1 MSGYPFRVG
10 LVGLTS
16 TTNYFPG
23 SIDEVRYWTTARTE
37 AQIQTDMRTW
47 GPANA
52 TGLVGYWD
60 FNDGSGATAANRVTG
75 AAAGSALTITGSP
88 SWVDTKTSA
97 TSGGRTVVTF
107 PRSYLTADGGWTAP
121 TGVTSVDYLVV
132 AGGGGGGAWVGGG
145 GGGGGVLQGTK
156 TVTTAAN
163 TVTVGMGGLGTL
175 WGTASTTVAAR
186 SGTSGLSSIFSDQT
200 AVGGGLGGSYSG
212 TPAAATGGSGGG
224 AGFSSGNGS
233 GTGSGA
239 ARQGFAGGI
248 GTAAGVFPAGGGGGA
263 GAVGGNASGSTGGS
277 GGAGR
282 PSSIAGTSARYAGGG
297 GGGVHSAGTVG
308 TGTDGGGNGTT
319 NTTAKAGSGTIG
331 TGGGGGGGG
340 NPNNLVSEGG
350 NGGSGTVILSYADPA
365 GPVTIPTD
373 LSRSFGGTPDSVYV
387 GDQAG
392 VDLADTFTFEAWV
405 RPSNATGLQNLF
417 RKQDAYTIGID
428 SGVLKYALNGT
439 LTPSWSWQS
448 TGVSIPTGSWTH
460 IAFVKDGTTVSVY
473 LNGSATATWS
483 GSTGVPATLL
493 NTSYPLYVG
502 VNGATCTVPL
512 AVCDVAGAEFYNGLI
527 SEFRLWATARTGAQ
541 IAAAYDKRL
550 ASNLLTFPFDEP
562 SGTVAYNTA
571 LTGGSTLNGTY
582 SGTASS
588 ATIPTLSSPT
598 TIATSDVA
606 AFSGFLPAYDAT
618 GDVTFAVGSQGT
630 KGSVAITSATGA
642 FTYTPTTNSTGLDAF
657 TYTATRGSVT
667 SAAQS
672 IGASITDT
680 TAPTVSSFTS
690 AVSSPTNSS
699 SIAYTLTFS
708 ESVTGVAAGDF
719 SNAGTA
725 TGCVYAPGTDSG
737 ATRTVTITSCSE
749 GTIQPRFA
757 ANSATDTSSN
767 AGPAAAATASTTI
780 TRDAMGPTVT
790 ITPSP
795 STVTPSTSRTSTVT
809 FTLTEAATDFTAA
822 DVAVTN
828 GTLSGFSGSGTSYTA
843 TFTAT
848 GVGPTAVISVA
859 AGTLSDAF
867 GNANTSGSGTITIS
881 ATNGRTAFTGNG
893 TIGTNGVVYVVER
906 FTSGTTNWTVP
917 NGVTSIDH
925 LLVGGGGGGGGV
937 TGGGFSSGGG
947 GAGQVR
953 GGTTA
958 VTAGQTL
965 SAVVGASG
973 ASGGTTSIAASVG
986 GIGGVSSLTGTGV
999 SLTATGGGGGAGGQG
1014 NSGATNATNGASGG
1028 GGGAQAVVIAQ
1039 PATGTAGQGT
1049 AGGTARADSGSG
1061 NSQSGGGGGGAG
1073 VAGGNGTSTAGG
1085 AGGAGVSNSTSGAV
1099 VNYGG
1104 GGGGGKRVTGSA
1116 GAGGQGGGGTG
1127 GLAAAGSAATANTGG
1142 GGGGAGGD
1150 GLFAGGAGG
1159 SGIVVVRYALPA
1171 VSVPDLDAG
1180 SDTGASNS
1188 DDRTTSTVLTLTGSA
1203 PPGASVQLKDGG
1215 TDTGSTCLAND
1226 TTGAWSCTTGT
1237 LSAGAHSLT
1246 AVASTALD
1254 SVVTSTSSA
1263 LSVTVDST
1271 APTVSS
1277 FSSSTTDGSYK
1288 AGATINITA
1297 TTSEAVQSGNTLT
1310 ATLDTGATV
1319 LLTAASAGTT
1329 LTGTYTVAAT
1339 QNSADLTVS
1348 SFTIGTVADT
1358 AGNTMTSTTVPSGA
1372 SNIDGAKAIIIDT
1385 TAPTVSSFTSAASSP
1400 TNASSITYALTFS
1413 ENVTGVAIG
1422 DFSNSGTAT
1431 CTFAPDTDSGA
1442 SRTVTVTCTTGGTII
1457 PVFASA
1463 GASDAAGNTGP
1474 APAATAT
1481 TTITRDVTA
1490 PTVSSFSS
1498 STADG
1503 SYKAGASINITA
1515 TTSEAIQSGNTLTV
1529 TLDTGATVLLTA
1541 ASAGTTLTG
1550 TYTVTSAQNSADL
1563 TVSNFTIGTVA
1574 DAVGNAMT
1582 STTVPSGGNNIAG
1595 AKAIVI
1601 DTTAPTISSFSSSTA
1616 DGTYKQG
1623 ATITIA
1629 ATTNEAVQSG
1639 NTLTVTLDTG
1649 ATVLLT
1655 AASAG
1660 TTLTGTYTV
1669 GASETSSDLTVSS
1682 FTIGTV
1688 ADTAGNAMTSTTVPS
1703 GLNNIA
1709 GAKAI
1714 VIDTTAPTVSSF
1726 TSAQSTPTNA
1736 ASFTYTLTFSETVTG
1751 VVAGDFSN
1759 TGSATGCVYAPGADS
1774 GTTRTVTITSCS
1786 AGTVVPEFALGGASD
1801 AAGNAGPATAA
1812 TSSTTITIDTTA
1824 PSVSSFVSAAS
1835 TPTNASNVTYTLTFS
1850 EAVTGVAVSDFSNSG
1865 TASCTFA
1872 PGTDSDSS
1880 RTVTVTCTT
1889 GGTVTP
1895 VFALGGATDAAGNT
1909 GPASAATATTTIT
1922 RDVTAPTIASFSS
1935 STVDGSYKAGATIN
1949 VTATASEAIQSGN
1962 TITATLDTGEAVV
1975 LTAASAGT
1983 TLTGTY
1989 TVAAGQNSA
1998 DLTVSSFTIGTVADT
2013 AGNAMTSTTVPS
2025 GVNNIAGAQAIVVD
2039 TTAPTVSSF
2048 TTAQASPTNASS
2060 FSYTLTFSE
2069 SVTGVAAGDFSN
2081 TGSATGCVYAPGTDA
2096 GTTRSVTISSCSEG
2110 TVVPQF
2116 ASGGATDTAGNT
2128 GPASAAAGSSLLIDR
2143 TAPTATLT
2151 AVTSSPTNA
2160 SSIEY
2165 TLTFSESVTGVA
2177 AGDFTQTGTATGC
2190 VFAPGTDSGNT
2201 RTVTLTSCSGGTVIP
2216 HFAANG
2222 ATDAAGNTGPATIA
2236 DGPTIT
2242 RDVTAPTVSSFIAVT
2257 ASPTNAA
2264 SLSYTLTFSEVV
2276 TGVAAGDFSNT
2287 GTATSCAFGP
2297 DADSGSSRTVT
2308 VTGCSEGTVIPRLA
2322 VSAVTD
2328 AAGNTGP
2335 ASAAT
2340 GATITVDRTAP
2351 TVSSFT
2357 STQATP
2363 TNAAAVVY
2371 ALAFSESVTGV
2382 AAGDFSNTGTA
2393 TGCSFSAGTDTG
2405 ASRTVT
2411 ISSCSE
2417 GTVIPEFALGGAT
2430 DAAGN
2435 AGPAAAAT
2443 SGTTITIDRT
2453 APTAAITAV
2462 TATPTNATTVVYTL
2476 TFSESVTGVAAGDFT
2491 QTGTATGCV
2500 FAPGTD
2506 AGAIRTVTLTSC
2518 SAGTIIP
2525 HFAANGATD
2534 AAGNTGPATI
2544 ADGPT
2549 IARDA
2554 AAPTVSSF
2562 TAVTSSPTNAASIS
2576 YTLTFSRTVTGV
2588 AAGDFSNTGTAAS
2601 CVFDPSADS
2610 GTSRTVTITGC
2621 GEGTI
2626 IPRFAANGATDAVA
2640 NTGPATAAD
2649 GDTVTRDITAPTV
2662 SSFTAVTSS
2671 PTNASTLTYT
2681 LTFSESVTGVA
2692 AGDFSQTGTATGCSF
2707 SPGIDSDASRT
2718 VTITGCS
2725 EGTIIPRFAAGG
2737 ANDLASNGGPAVAA
2751 TGATITRDTT
2761 APTVTGFTSAQASP
2775 TNATSFTYTLTFSE
2789 SVTGVVAGDFSNTG
2803 TAASCTF
2810 APGTDAGASRTVT
2823 ITNCTAG
2830 TVIPEF
2836 AAGGA
2841 SDGAGNTGP
2850 ATAATSATTIT
2861 IDRTAPTASLTAVT
2875 ASPTNATALEYTLTF
2890 SESVTGVAAGD
2901 LSNTGTATG
2910 CAFDPGTDSGT
2921 SRTVTITSCSEGTLV
2936 PRFAADGAV
2945 DAAGNSGPAA
2955 AATGSSIT
2963 IDRTAPTVSGFSS
2976 AQASPTTAASL
2987 TYTLT
2992 FSEAVTDVAAGDFA
3006 NSGTATDCVFAPGN
3020 DTGASRTVTITG
3032 CSEGTVTPQFSAG
3045 GAADAAA
3052 NTGPAAV
3059 ANATTTITRD
3069 VTAPTVV
3076 SLVAVT
3082 ASPTN
3087 ATTLTYTL
3095 TFSESVTGVAAADF
3109 TNTGTA
3115 TGCVFAPGADS
3126 GATRTLTVTSCSDGT
3141 VIPRFAAGGAAD
3153 LAGTAGPAS
3162 AFTGDTIL
3170 RDAVAPTVSSFTATT
3185 ATLTNGANVVYTLT
3199 FSKNVTGVA
3208 AADFSN
3214 AGTAAGC
3221 VFNPGTDSGSTRTVT
3236 VTGCTDGTVIP
3247 RFAVN
3252 GATDGANTGP
3262 ATAADGTTVT
3272 RDTVAPTLAAIGV
3285 NGTEDTTLTFT
3296 QSAFAAAYAD
3306 ARTSTPTTITIAGLP
3321 YTGTLSLSGTPVTS
3335 GQVIP
3340 YASLGSLTYAPVAN
3354 ANGAIAFTVS
3364 ASDGLNSSSP
3374 ATTVTMTLAAVN
3386 DTPTLATPTTIAYT
3400 DTSANDTFTNGTG
3413 TLTGADVDTG
3423 DTLLY
3428 GIQGVTPAATVSST
3442 GTYGTLTVTR
3452 ATGAYVFT
3460 PNRAAI
3466 NARTTDTS
3474 ETFTVTVSD
3483 GTASTTAVLT
3493 VAITAANDAPTLATP
3508 TAATYTDTTAVD
3520 SFANATGTL
3529 VGADRDTGATLA
3541 YSIASD
3547 ASTSASIGGVTYD
3560 RARTGTYGTLR
3571 VASATGAY
3579 VFVPDAG
3586 AINGVATDTTE
3597 TFTVRVG
3604 DGTATTD
3611 ATFTVTITGA
3621 NDRPVAAAPTGGTVT
3636 DTAAVDAF
3644 ADVTGTL
3651 SATDAEGTTP
3661 AFGIQGV
3668 TPASGS
3674 SVLAGA
3680 YGTLTVVSGGGW
3692 TYVPD
3697 AAAINA
3703 LSTNASDAF
3712 TVTASDGSLVGT
3724 ATLTI
3729 SIVGVNDRPV
3739 MPVPT
3744 GATIVD
3750 TAGSD
3755 TFTTVTGAVTSTDA
3769 EGTARA
3775 YGIDNGSGTVT
3786 TLVGT
3791 YGTLV
3796 IDASAGTWTY
3806 TPNATAINARPSDA
3820 TDAFTVTAGD
3830 GALTAS
3836 RTLTILIT
3844 GVNDT
3849 PILAAPSGG
3858 VVRDDD
3864 ANGPL
3869 PGLSA
3874 SLSATDAEGSALS
3887 YGIVSGGSTVTSLAG
3902 AYGTLSI
3909 VAATGVWTYT
3919 PDDTLVR
3926 ALVGL
3931 ALEPFTI
3938 NVSDG
3943 AATASLP
3950 MTISLMGINNR
3961 PVLSAP
3967 SGGFLA
3973 DTSGADTYPTPL
3985 TGTLVS
3991 NDPDFTTVAYGID
4004 GVTPALGLSTSVGSY
4019 GTLVVNGTT
4028 GAWEYTPNATAV
4040 NALAS
4045 SATDTFTVTAGDGA
4059 LTAQRALVISIAAT
4073 NDRPLFSAITGPAYT
4088 DTAAADTF
4096 SNATGTFASSDAEG
4110 TARSYDA
4117 TGASA
4122 SAQTIGAISY
4132 TRAIVGTYGTL
4143 RLATTTG
4150 QYVYV
4155 PNDAAINALAADAT
4169 DVFTVSASD
4178 GSLSASRTLVV
4189 SITAA
4194 DDTPTLVA
4202 PSSMTV
4208 TDTAAADTFA
4218 VESGVLSGADAESAA
4233 LTYDIASGTDNGAT
4247 VSMIGTYGTLAL
4259 RKSNGAYTYTPNDA
4273 AVNALAANATDTFTV
4288 RVSDGTLVANRTLT
4302 VAISATRETPVVT
4315 WADPATIAYGTA
4327 LSGTQLNATAAGF
4340 AGSVAGTVTYAE
4352 GATPRAAGD
4361 VLAVGTHTLVATFTP
4376 TDTATYTTGTDTAN
4390 VVVVRAD
4397 QTIIAQAASASL
4409 TYGGTG
4415 TTLSATYT
4423 GPHGAGLVTYAVVSG
4438 PCSIAGAN
4446 LTVTGAGTCQ
4456 VTASIAQD
4464 GSYNAATSAPIAITV
4479 AKATLTVTAQN
4490 AQKRVTTPDPSL
4502 SYLVTGYVGSD
4513 GLSSIDVSGL
4523 SALRAVGETVGTFA
4537 IGFSGTATAANYDFA
4552 YVGGIFT
4559 IIDKDVPAITWST
4572 PATITYGTALSATQ
4586 LNAVASFGGNPVPG
4600 TFAYAIGNTPIANGT
4615 VLTAGSR
4622 VVTATFTPTDTATY
4636 ASGITAQVPLTVDRK
4651 PLTVTGVTAVNK
4663 AFDGTAVAT
4672 LDVAAATL
4680 VGIVGSDAVTLDTS
4694 AAVGAFASPDVG
4706 ANRAVVISGLAL
4718 AGVDRGQY
4726 TVVQPAA
4733 SATVTATVPGLP
4745 SSVSATA
4752 GDARATVEWSAPVFT
4767 GGTPITG
4774 YTVTASPGGRT
4785 CTWTSG
4791 PLVCAIADLTNGTAY
4806 TFTVR
4811 AVNAV
4816 GTGGASSASPAVTP
4830 AAPPVPVAPA
4840 PPAALDDTATVSPD
4854 GSAVVQVGCAATAR
4868 ACSATVTMYIGSAQ
4882 IATRQEQIAAGQT
4895 QNVALALPLKLQ
4907 RKLAADGVL
4916 SVMVVTTIDIDGSQ
4930 VRVQSTIQ
4938 LTAPPAQ
4945 AVRSASL
4952 KANADGSAVVTGQC
4966 TGSAVTRC
4974 DGTITLYGDPSVL
4987 DARAARISR
4996 ANERVVI
5003 GTAKF
5008 AGAAGTAVTAK
5019 TALSAAGRKL
5029 LQRRG
5034 AVRVTP
5040 VMTFSGGTRLDNE
5053 LAGFTLSMMNTEQ
5066 WLRRA
5071 MATLYVGG
5079 QPRMDLNILLDQAKR
5094 RVVPWNVAAN
5104 RIENTIIPQRER
5116 ARQRVAALP
5125 TPPPALRPITT
5136 LLLRAF
5142 NQSLQANHAYVKWLR
5157 SGRAEDTK
5165 GWRMSLRASAT
5176 KAKLL
5181 RQLTAAGGPYGI
5193 RVPSATNFWP

>member
-1 MSGYPFRVG
+1 MPFSAQDRPEGTPPFRVG
-10 LVGLTS
+10 APRCSRFALAFIATLVAACALAVGAPRAAAGVDYALTVNGTSQHGSSTAATFASRTTFTIEAWANPSSATCASWCTIAGRDGDAQVSILSGTYRYIVYWGDGSNYVNVDTGVSARANAWTHVALTRSGTAITLYVNGVSVSTS
-16 TTNYFPG
+16 TLGANTTSSYSANMTSFPFRVGYLGYGTNFFAG
-23 SIDEVRYWTTARTE
+23 QLDEVRYWSTARSQ
-37 AQIQTDMRTW
+37 AQILTDMSTW

-52 TGLVGYWD
+52 TGLVSYWD
-60 FNDGSGATAANRVTG
+60 FNDGSGATAVNRVSG
-75 AAAGSALTITGSP
+75 AATGTDLTLTGSP
-88 SWVDTKTSA
+88 SWVDTKTST

-107 PRSYLTADGGWTAP
+107 SRSYLASDGGWVAP

-163 TVTVGMGGLGTL
+163 TVTVGMGGLGALWATGASSTL
-175 WGTASTTVAAR
+175 PAR
-186 SGTSGLSSIFSDQT
+186 AGTSGGSSWFADVTTS
-200 AVGGGLGGSYSG
+200 GGGRGGSYSSSSS
-212 TPAAATGGSGGG
+212 AESGGSGGG
-224 AGFSSGNGS
+224 AGASAIGS
-233 GTGSGA
+233 GTGTGIT
-239 ARQGFAGGI
+239 RQGYDGNVGYTTPPYT
-248 GTAAGVFPAGGGGGA
+248 GGGGGGA
-263 GAVGGNASGSTGGS
+263 GGTGSAGSVTAGGT

-282 PSSIAGTSARYAGGG
+282 PSSITGALLRYGGGG
-297 GGGVHSAGTVG
+297 GGGVHSSGSGITAGS
-308 TGTDGGGNGTT
+308 GTDGGGAGNVETIT
-319 NTTAKAGSGTIG
+319 KATSGTAG
-331 TGGGGGGGG
+331 RGGGGGGAGR
-340 NPNNLVSEGG
+340 PNNSESQGG
-350 NGGSGTVILSYADPA
+350 DGGSGLVVLSYADPA

-373 LSRSFGGTPDSVYV
+373 FSRSFGGTPDTVYV
-387 GDQAG
+387 ADQAG
-392 VDLADTFTFEAWV
+392 VDLAGTFTFEAWV
-405 RPSNATGLQNLF
+405 RPSNATGLQDLF

-428 SGVLKYALNGT
+428 AGVLKYALNGT
-439 LTPSWSWQS
+439 LSPSWSWQS
-448 TGVSIPTGSWTH
+448 TGLSIPTGSWTH

-493 NTSYPLYVG
+493 NTASPLYIG
-502 VNGATCTVPL
+502 ANGATCTVPMEL
-512 AVCDVAGAEFYNGLI
+512 CDTAGAEFYNGLL
-527 SEFRLWATARTGAQ
+527 SEFRFWSTARTGAQ
-541 IAAAYDKRL
+541 VAGAYDKRL

-562 SGTVAYNTA
+562 SGAVAYNTA
-571 LTGGSTLNGTY
+571 RTGGSTLNGTY
-582 SGTASS
+582 TGTASS

-598 TIATSDVA
+598 T
-606 AFSGFLPAYDAT
+606 FSVNDTGTYSGLLPGYDAS
-618 GDVTFAVGSQGT
+618 GDVTFAVGSQGV
-630 KGSVAITSATGA
+630 KGTVAITSATGA
-642 FTYTPTTNSTGLDAF
+642 FTYTPTTTNTSGLDAF
-657 TYTATRGSVT
+657 TYTVTRGSNT

-690 AVSSPTNSS
+690 AATSPTNSS
-699 SIAYTLTFS
+699 SVTYTLTFS
-708 ESVTGVAAGDF
+708 ESVTGVTAGDF

-737 ATRTVTITSCSE
+737 TSRTVTITSCSD

-757 ANSATDTSSN
+757 INGASDASSN

-780 TRDAMGPTVT
+780 TRDA
-790 ITPSP
+790 
-795 STVTPSTSRTSTVT
+795 
-809 FTLTEAATDFTAA
+809 
-822 DVAVTN
+822 
-828 GTLSGFSGSGTSYTA
+828 
-843 TFTAT
+843 T
-848 GVGPTAVISVA
+848 G
-859 AGTLSDAF
+859 
-867 GNANTSGSGTITIS
+867 
-881 ATNGRTAFTGNG
+881 
-893 TIGTNGVVYVVER
+893 
-906 FTSGTTNWTVP
+906 
-917 NGVTSIDH
+917 
-925 LLVGGGGGGGGV
+925 
-937 TGGGFSSGGG
+937 
-947 GAGQVR
+947 
-953 GGTTA
+953 
-958 VTAGQTL
+958 
-965 SAVVGASG
+965 
-973 ASGGTTSIAASVG
+973 
-986 GIGGVSSLTGTGV
+986 
-999 SLTATGGGGGAGGQG
+999 
-1014 NSGATNATNGASGG
+1014 
-1028 GGGAQAVVIAQ
+1028 
-1039 PATGTAGQGT
+1039 
-1049 AGGTARADSGSG
+1049 
-1061 NSQSGGGGGGAG
+1061 
-1073 VAGGNGTSTAGG
+1073 
-1085 AGGAGVSNSTSGAV
+1085 
-1099 VNYGG
+1099 
-1104 GGGGGKRVTGSA
+1104 
-1116 GAGGQGGGGTG
+1116 
-1127 GLAAAGSAATANTGG
+1127 
-1142 GGGGAGGD
+1142 
-1150 GLFAGGAGG
+1150 
-1159 SGIVVVRYALPA
+1159 
-1171 VSVPDLDAG
+1171 
-1180 SDTGASNS
+1180 
-1188 DDRTTSTVLTLTGSA
+1188 
-1203 PPGASVQLKDGG
+1203 
-1215 TDTGSTCLAND
+1215 
-1226 TTGAWSCTTGT
+1226 
-1237 LSAGAHSLT
+1237 
-1246 AVASTALD
+1246 
-1254 SVVTSTSSA
+1254 
-1263 LSVTVDST
+1263 
-1271 APTVSS
+1271 PTVSS

-1358 AGNTMTSTTVPSGA
+1358 AGNAMTSTTVPSGTN
-1372 SNIDGAKAIIIDT
+1372 NIDGAKAIIIDT

-1431 CTFAPDTDSGA
+1431 CTFAPDTDSGT

-1457 PVFASA
+1457 PVFAAA

-1474 APAATAT
+1474 ASAATAT

-1563 TVSNFTIGTVA
+1563 TVSSFTIGTVA

-1582 STTVPSGGNNIAG
+1582 STTVPSGASNIAG
-1595 AKAIVI
+1595 AQAIVV
-1601 DTTAPTISSFSSSTA
+1601 DTTAPTVSSFSSSTA
-1616 DGTYKQG
+1616 DGAYKQG

-1629 ATTNEAVQSG
+1629 ATTNEAIQSG

-1669 GASETSSDLTVSS
+1669 GASQTSSDLTVSS

-1688 ADTAGNAMTSTTVPS
+1688 ADTAGNAMTSTTVPT
-1703 GLNNIA
+1703 GVNNIA
-1709 GAKAI
+1709 GVKAI

-1736 ASFTYTLTFSETVTG
+1736 ASFTYTLTFSESVTG
-1751 VVAGDFSN
+1751 VAAGDFSN
-1759 TGSATGCVYAPGADS
+1759 TGSATGCVYAPATDS
-1774 GTTRTVTITSCS
+1774 GTTRTVTISSCS
-1786 AGTVVPEFALGGASD
+1786 AGTVVPEFALDGASD
-1801 AAGNAGPATAA
+1801 EAGNTGPASAA
-1812 TSSTTITIDTTA
+1812 TSSTTITIDRTA

-1835 TPTNASNVTYTLTFS
+1835 TPTNASSVTYTLTFS
-1850 EAVTGVAVSDFSNSG
+1850 EAVTGVAVDDFSNSG

-1889 GGTVTP
+1889 GGTVIP
-1895 VFALGGATDAAGNT
+1895 IFALGGATDAAGNT

-1935 STVDGSYKAGATIN
+1935 STIDGSYKAGATIN

-1962 TITATLDTGEAVV
+1962 TLTATLDTGETVV

-2048 TTAQASPTNASS
+2048 ATVQASPTNASS

-2201 RTVTLTSCSGGTVIP
+2201 RTVTVTSCSGGTVIP

-2264 SLSYTLTFSEVV
+2264 SLSYTLTFSEAV

-2287 GTATSCAFGP
+2287 GTATSCAFDPG
-2297 DADSGSSRTVT
+2297 ADSGTTRTVT
-2308 VTGCSEGTVIPRLA
+2308 VTGCSEGTVIPLLA
-2322 VSAVTD
+2322 VNAATD

-2340 GATITVDRTAP
+2340 GATITIDRTAP

-2357 STQATP
+2357 SAQATP
-2363 TNAAAVVY
+2363 TNASSIAY
-2371 ALAFSESVTGV
+2371 TLTFSESVTGV
-2382 AAGDFSNTGTA
+2382 AAGDFSSTGTA
-2393 TGCSFSAGTDTG
+2393 TGCSFSAGTDSGT
-2405 ASRTVT
+2405 SRTVT

-2430 DAAGN
+2430 DSAGN

-2453 APTAAITAV
+2453 APTATLTAV
-2462 TATPTNATTVVYTL
+2462 TATPTNATSIVYTL
-2476 TFSESVTGVAAGDFT
+2476 TFSESVTGVAADDFT

-2500 FAPGTD
+2500 VAPGTD
-2506 AGAIRTVTLTSC
+2506 AGAIRTVTLSGC

-2534 AAGNTGPATI
+2534 AAGNAGPTTI

-2549 IARDA
+2549 ITRDT

-2562 TAVTSSPTNAASIS
+2562 TAVTSSPTNAASIT
-2576 YTLTFSRTVTGV
+2576 YTLTFSRAVTGV

-2626 IPRFAANGATDAVA
+2626 IPRFAANGATDAVS

-2662 SSFTAVTSS
+2662 ASFTAVTSS

-2707 SPGIDSDASRT
+2707 SPGTDSGSSRT
-2718 VTITGCS
+2718 ITVTSCS
-2725 EGTIIPRFAAGG
+2725 AGTVIPRFAAGG
-2737 ANDLASNGGPAVAA
+2737 ADDLAGNAGPASAA
-2751 TGATITRDTT
+2751 TGATVTRDTT
-2761 APTVTGFTSAQASP
+2761 APTVSSFTSAQATP
-2775 TNATSFTYTLTFSE
+2775 TNASSFTYTLTFSE
-2789 SVTGVVAGDFSNTG
+2789 AVTGVAADDISNTG
-2803 TAASCTF
+2803 TAVSCAF
-2810 APGTDAGASRTVT
+2810 APGTDSGSSRTITVT
-2823 ITNCTAG
+2823 GCTAG

-2841 SDGAGNTGP
+2841 TDAAGNTGP
-2850 ATAATSATTIT
+2850 ATAETSTTTIT
-2861 IDRTAPTASLTAVT
+2861 RDVTAPTATLTAVT
-2875 ASPTNATALEYTLTF
+2875 ASPTNAASLTYTLAF
-2890 SESVTGVAAGD
+2890 SESVTGVAAGGFSNTGTATGCVFD
-2901 LSNTGTATG
+2901 PGTDSGSSRTVTVSSCSNGTLVPRFASNGATDAAGNTGPAAVVDGASITIDRIAPTVSSFSSAQATPTTATSFTYTLTFSEAVTGVAAGDFSNTGTATG
-2910 CAFDPGTDSGT
+2910 CAFAPGT
-2921 SRTVTITSCSEGTLV
+2921 
-2936 PRFAADGAV
+2936 
-2945 DAAGNSGPAA
+2945 
-2955 AATGSSIT
+2955 
-2963 IDRTAPTVSGFSS
+2963 
-2976 AQASPTTAASL
+2976 
-2987 TYTLT
+2987 
-2992 FSEAVTDVAAGDFA
+2992 
-3006 NSGTATDCVFAPGN
+3006 
-3020 DTGASRTVTITG
+3020 DTGASRTVTITSCG
-3032 CSEGTVTPQFSAG
+3032 EGTVIPEFAVN
-3045 GAADAAA
+3045 GAADAAG
-3052 NTGPAAV
+3052 NNGPAA
-3059 ANATTTITRD
+3059 AATATTTITRD
-3069 VTAPTVV
+3069 VTAPTI
-3076 SLVAVT
+3076 SSFTAVT
-3082 ASPTN
+3082 TSPTN

-3095 TFSESVTGVAAADF
+3095 TFSEAVTGVAAGDF
-3109 TNTGTA
+3109 SSTGTA
-3115 TGCVFAPGADS
+3115 TGCVFAPGTDT
-3126 GATRTLTVTSCSDGT
+3126 GATRTVTVTSCSDGT
-3141 VIPRFAAGGAAD
+3141 VIPRFAANGATDGAN
-3153 LAGTAGPAS
+3153 TGPAT
-3162 AFTGDTIL
+3162 AVDGDTIV
-3170 RDAVAPTVSSFTATT
+3170 RDAVAPTVVSFTTGT
-3185 ATLTNGANVVYTLT
+3185 PTLTNNASIVYTLT

-3208 AADFSN
+3208 AADFTN

-3236 VTGCTDGTVIP
+3236 VTSCSDGTVIP
-3247 RFAVN
+3247 RFAAN

-3262 ATAADGTTVT
+3262 ATAADGTSVT
-3272 RDTVAPTLAAIGV
+3272 RDATAPTLAAIGV
-3285 NGTEDTTLTFT
+3285 TGTEDTTLAFT
-3296 QSAFAAAYAD
+3296 QTDFTAAYAD
-3306 ARTSTPTTITIAGLP
+3306 ARTSAPTSITVEGLP
-3321 YTGTLSLSGTPVTS
+3321 YTGSLRLSGTPVTT
-3335 GQVIP
+3335 GQIV
-3340 YASLGSLTYAPVAN
+3340 AFADLGALTYVPAAN

-3386 DTPTLATPTTIAYT
+3386 DAPTLSTPATVTYI
-3400 DTSANDTFTNGTG
+3400 DTAADDTFANATG
-3413 TLTGADVDTG
+3413 TLVGADVDAGT
-3423 DTLLY
+3423 TLLY
-3428 GIQGVTPAATVSST
+3428 GIQGVTPAATVTST

-3483 GTASTTAVLT
+3483 GTASMTAVLT

-3508 TAATYTDTTAVD
+3508 STAAYTDTAAADT
-3520 SFANATGTL
+3520 FTNATGTL
-3529 VGADRDTGATLA
+3529 VGADRDTGAALA
-3541 YSIASD
+3541 YSIDSGTNASATID
-3547 ASTSASIGGVTYD
+3547 SVSYD

-3571 VASATGAY
+3571 VDSATGAY
-3579 VFVPDAG
+3579 VFVPDAT
-3586 AINGVATDTTE
+3586 AINAVAADTTE

-3604 DGTATTD
+3604 DGTATTG
-3611 ATFTVTITGA
+3611 ATFTVSITA
-3621 NDRPVAAAPTGGTVT
+3621 TNDRPIMATPTGGTVV
-3636 DTAAVDAF
+3636 DTAA
-3644 ADVTGTL
+3644 ADTFSNVAGTL
-3651 SATDAEGTTP
+3651 SATDAEG
-3661 AFGIQGV
+3661 ASLVYGIQGI
-3668 TPASGS
+3668 TPSVGS
-3674 SVLAGA
+3674 STLVGA
-3680 YGTLTVVSGGGW
+3680 YGRLTVVSGGGW

-3697 AAAINA
+3697 AALINA
-3703 LSTNASDAF
+3703 LAANASDDF

-3729 SIVGVNDRPV
+3729 SITATNDTPV
-3739 MPVPT
+3739 MPVPVGT
-3744 GATIVD
+3744 AIVD
-3750 TAGSD
+3750 TSGTD
-3755 TFTTVTGAVTSTDA
+3755 TYAPVTGAVVSTDA
-3769 EGTARA
+3769 EGTART
-3775 YGIDNGSGTVT
+3775 YGINDGSSIVT
-3786 TLVGT
+3786 TQVGT

-3796 IDASAGTWTY
+3796 IDSTAGTWTY
-3806 TPNATAINARPSDA
+3806 TPNAAAVNARATDT
-3820 TDAFTVTAGD
+3820 TDAFTVTASD

-3836 RTLTILIT
+3836 RSLTITIT
-3844 GVNDT
+3844 AVNDL
-3849 PILAAPSGG
+3849 PILDAPNGG

-3864 ANGPL
+3864 LVDPL
-3869 PGLSA
+3869 PTLSA
-3874 SLSATDAEGSALS
+3874 TLSATDAEGTALS

-3902 AYGTLSI
+3902 LYGTLSI

-3919 PDDTLVR
+3919 PDDTAVR

-3931 ALEPFTI
+3931 ALEPFTV
-3938 NVSDG
+3938 NVTDG

-3961 PVLSAP
+3961 PILSAP
-3967 SGGFLA
+3967 AGGSLT

-3985 TGTLVS
+3985 TGNLVS
-3991 NDPDFTTVAYGID
+3991 TDPDFNTIAYGID
-4004 GVTPALGLSTSVGSY
+4004 GVTPAMGLSTSVGTY
-4019 GTLVVNGTT
+4019 GTLVVNGST
-4028 GAWEYTPNATAV
+4028 GTWTYTANATAV

-4045 SATDTFTVTAGDGA
+4045 DATDAFTVTAGDGA
-4059 LTAQRALVISIAAT
+4059 LTAQRVLVISISAT
-4073 NDRPLFSAITGPAYT
+4073 NDRPILSPVTGPTYT
-4088 DTAAADTF
+4088 DTVAADTF
-4096 SNATGTFASSDAEG
+4096 ANATGTLTSTDAEG
-4110 TARSYDA
+4110 TARTYDA

-4122 SAQTIGAISY
+4122 SVQEVGGITY
-4132 TRAIVGTYGTL
+4132 TRAIAGTYGTL
-4143 RLATTTG
+4143 RVEAATG

-4178 GSLSASRTLVV
+4178 GSLSASRTLIV

-4194 DDTPTLVA
+4194 DDAPTLAA
-4202 PSSMTV
+4202 PAALAF
-4208 TDTAAADTFA
+4208 TDTAADDTFA
-4218 VESGVLSGADAESAA
+4218 VASGVLTGADAESAP
-4233 LTYDIASGTDNGAT
+4233 LSYGIVGGTDNGT
-4247 VSMIGTYGTLAL
+4247 IVSITGTYGTLAL
-4259 RKSNGAYTYTPNDA
+4259 RKSNGAFTYTPDNA
-4273 AVNALAANATDTFTV
+4273 AINRLATSAADSFTV
-4288 RVSDGTLVANRTLT
+4288 RVSDGTLAADRTLAVNIT
-4302 VAISATRETPVVT
+4302 ATRELPVIT
-4315 WADPATIAYGTA
+4315 WANPASIPYGTA
-4327 LSGTQLNATAAGF
+4327 LSATQLNAAAAAF
-4340 AGSVAGTVTYAE
+4340 AGAVPGTFTYAE
-4352 GATPRAAGD
+4352 SSTPRATGD
-4361 VLAVGTHTLVATFTP
+4361 VLGVGTHTLVATFTP
-4376 TDTATYTTGTDTAN
+4376 TDAATYTTAADSSDI
-4390 VVVVRAD
+4390 VVIRAE
-4397 QTIIAQAASASL
+4397 QTIVAQAASTSL
-4409 TYGGTG
+4409 TYGGAG

-4423 GPHGAGLVTYAVVSG
+4423 GPHGTGAVTYAVTSG
-4438 PCSIAGAN
+4438 PCAVSGAN
-4446 LTVTGAGTCQ
+4446 LTVSGAGTCQ
-4456 VTASIAQD
+4456 VTASIAAD
-4464 GSYNAATSAPIAITV
+4464 GNYNAATSAAIAITV
-4479 AKATLTVTAQN
+4479 GKAMLTVTAQS

-4502 SYLVTGYVGSD
+4502 TYLVTGYVGSD
-4513 GLSSIDVSGL
+4513 GPSSLDVSAL
-4523 SALRAVGETVGTFA
+4523 NALRVVGETVGVYT
-4537 IGFSGTATAANYDFA
+4537 IGFSGTATANDYDFT
-4552 YVGGIFT
+4552 YVNGVFT
-4559 IIDKDVPAITWST
+4559 IINKDLPAITWST
-4572 PATITYGTALSATQ
+4572 PAAITYGTALSATE
-4586 LNAVASFGGNPVPG
+4586 LNAAAAYGGNPVSG
-4600 TFAYAIGNTPIANGT
+4600 TFAYSIGSTPVGIGS
-4615 VLTAGSR
+4615 VLLAGSR
-4622 VVTATFTPTDTATY
+4622 VLTATFTPTDTATY
-4636 ASGITAQVPLTVDRK
+4636 ASGVTAQVTLTVNRK
-4651 PLTVTGVTAVNK
+4651 ALTVAGAVATDK

-4672 LDVAAATL
+4672 IDLSAAAL
-4680 VGIVGSDAVTLDTS
+4680 VGIVGSDAVTLNTS
-4694 AAVGAFASPDVG
+4694 AAVGTFGTPDVG
-4706 ANRAVVISGLAL
+4706 ANRGVTISGLSL
-4718 AGVDRGQY
+4718 AGGDSAQY
-4726 TVVQPAA
+4726 TLTQPSS
-4733 SATVTATVPGLP
+4733 SATITATVPGLP
-4745 SSVSATA
+4745 SSATATA
-4752 GDARATVEWSAPVFT
+4752 GDARATVEWSAPAFT

-4785 CTWTSG
+4785 CTWTTG
-4791 PLVCAIADLTNGTAY
+4791 PLTCEITGLLNGTSY
-4806 TFTVR
+4806 TFTVQ
-4811 AVNAV
+4811 AVNAI
-4816 GTGGASSASPAVTP
+4816 GAGAASSASNAATPSAP
-4830 AAPPVPVAPA
+4830 AAP
-4840 PPAALDDTATVSPD
+4840 AALEEVASVDPN
-4854 GSAVVQVGCAATAR
+4854 GSALVQVGCAASAR
-4868 ACSATVTMYIGSAQ
+4868 ACSATVTMFVGSVQ
-4882 IATRQEQIAAGQT
+4882 IATSTSQIAAGQT
-4895 QNVALALPLKLQ
+4895 ENVALALPLKMQ
-4907 RKLAADGVL
+4907 RRLAAAGVL
-4916 SVMVVTTIDIDGSQ
+4916 RVNVVTTIDIDGSQ
-4930 VRVQSTIQ
+4930 VRVQSTME

-4952 KANADGSAVVTGQC
+4952 KPRADGSAVVTGQC
-4966 TGSAVTRC
+4966 AGTAVSRC
-4974 DGTITLYGDPSVL
+4974 EGTITLYGAPAVL
-4987 DARAARISR
+4987 NARIAR
-4996 ANERVVI
+4996 ANERVVV

-5008 AGAAGTAVTAK
+5008 AGASGTAVSAK
-5019 TALSAAGRKL
+5019 TTLSDAGRKL
-5029 LQRRG
+5029 LKKRG
-5034 AVRVTP
+5034 AVRVMP
-5040 VMTFSGGTRLDNE
+5040 VMTFTGGTRLDNE
-5053 LAGFTLSMMNTEQ
+5053 LAGFTLSMMNAEQ
-5066 WLRRA
+5066 WLRSA
-5071 MATLYVGG
+5071 LATLYVGG

-5094 RVVPWNVAAN
+5094 RAVPRKVAAN

-5116 ARQRVAALP
+5116 ARKRVAALP
-5125 TPPPALRPITT
+5125 VPPARLQPIVT
-5136 LLLRAF
+5136 LLMRAF
-5142 NQSLQANHAYVKWLR
+5142 NQSLQANHAYVEWLR
-5157 SGRAEDTK
+5157 SGRAADDK
-5165 GWRMSLRASAT
+5165 GWRISLRATDT

-5181 RQLTAAGGPYGI
+5181 ARLAQAGKPHGI

>member
-1 MSGYPFRVG
+1 M
-10 LVGLTS
+10 
-16 TTNYFPG
+16 
-23 SIDEVRYWTTARTE
+23 
-37 AQIQTDMRTW
+37 
-47 GPANA
+47 
-52 TGLVGYWD
+52 
-60 FNDGSGATAANRVTG
+60 
-75 AAAGSALTITGSP
+75 
-88 SWVDTKTSA
+88 
-97 TSGGRTVVTF
+97 
-107 PRSYLTADGGWTAP
+107 
-121 TGVTSVDYLVV
+121 
-132 AGGGGGGAWVGGG
+132 
-145 GGGGGVLQGTK
+145 
-156 TVTTAAN
+156 
-163 TVTVGMGGLGTL
+163 
-175 WGTASTTVAAR
+175 
-186 SGTSGLSSIFSDQT
+186 
-200 AVGGGLGGSYSG
+200 
-212 TPAAATGGSGGG
+212 
-224 AGFSSGNGS
+224 
-233 GTGSGA
+233 
-239 ARQGFAGGI
+239 
-248 GTAAGVFPAGGGGGA
+248 
-263 GAVGGNASGSTGGS
+263 
-277 GGAGR
+277 
-282 PSSIAGTSARYAGGG
+282 
-297 GGGVHSAGTVG
+297 
-308 TGTDGGGNGTT
+308 
-319 NTTAKAGSGTIG
+319 
-331 TGGGGGGGG
+331 
-340 NPNNLVSEGG
+340 
-350 NGGSGTVILSYADPA
+350 
-365 GPVTIPTD
+365 
-373 LSRSFGGTPDSVYV
+373 
-387 GDQAG
+387 
-392 VDLADTFTFEAWV
+392 
-405 RPSNATGLQNLF
+405 
-417 RKQDAYTIGID
+417 
-428 SGVLKYALNGT
+428 
-439 LTPSWSWQS
+439 
-448 TGVSIPTGSWTH
+448 
-460 IAFVKDGTTVSVY
+460 
-473 LNGSATATWS
+473 
-483 GSTGVPATLL
+483 
-493 NTSYPLYVG
+493 
-502 VNGATCTVPL
+502 
-512 AVCDVAGAEFYNGLI
+512 
-527 SEFRLWATARTGAQ
+527 
-541 IAAAYDKRL
+541 
-550 ASNLLTFPFDEP
+550 
-562 SGTVAYNTA
+562 
-571 LTGGSTLNGTY
+571 
-582 SGTASS
+582 
-588 ATIPTLSSPT
+588 
-598 TIATSDVA
+598 
-606 AFSGFLPAYDAT
+606 
-618 GDVTFAVGSQGT
+618 
-630 KGSVAITSATGA
+630 
-642 FTYTPTTNSTGLDAF
+642 
-657 TYTATRGSVT
+657 
-667 SAAQS
+667 
-672 IGASITDT
+672 
-680 TAPTVSSFTS
+680 SSFTS
-690 AVSSPTNSS
+690 AVSSPTNASS
-699 SIAYTLTFS
+699 VTYTLTFS
-708 ESVTGVAAGDF
+708 EAVTGVAVGDF
-719 SNAGTA
+719 SNSGTA
-725 TGCVYAPGTDSG
+725 SCTFAPGTDSG
-737 ATRTVTITSCSE
+737 SSRTVTVTCTTG
-749 GTIQPRFA
+749 GTVIPVFA
-757 ANSATDTSSN
+757 LGGATDAAGNT
-767 AGPAAAATASTTI
+767 GPASAATATTTI
-780 TRDAMGPTVT
+780 TRDV
-790 ITPSP
+790 
-795 STVTPSTSRTSTVT
+795 
-809 FTLTEAATDFTAA
+809 
-822 DVAVTN
+822 
-828 GTLSGFSGSGTSYTA
+828 
-843 TFTAT
+843 
-848 GVGPTAVISVA
+848 
-859 AGTLSDAF
+859 
-867 GNANTSGSGTITIS
+867 
-881 ATNGRTAFTGNG
+881 
-893 TIGTNGVVYVVER
+893 
-906 FTSGTTNWTVP
+906 
-917 NGVTSIDH
+917 
-925 LLVGGGGGGGGV
+925 
-937 TGGGFSSGGG
+937 
-947 GAGQVR
+947 
-953 GGTTA
+953 
-958 VTAGQTL
+958 
-965 SAVVGASG
+965 
-973 ASGGTTSIAASVG
+973 
-986 GIGGVSSLTGTGV
+986 
-999 SLTATGGGGGAGGQG
+999 
-1014 NSGATNATNGASGG
+1014 
-1028 GGGAQAVVIAQ
+1028 
-1039 PATGTAGQGT
+1039 
-1049 AGGTARADSGSG
+1049 
-1061 NSQSGGGGGGAG
+1061 
-1073 VAGGNGTSTAGG
+1073 
-1085 AGGAGVSNSTSGAV
+1085 
-1099 VNYGG
+1099 
-1104 GGGGGKRVTGSA
+1104 
-1116 GAGGQGGGGTG
+1116 
-1127 GLAAAGSAATANTGG
+1127 
-1142 GGGGAGGD
+1142 
-1150 GLFAGGAGG
+1150 
-1159 SGIVVVRYALPA
+1159 
-1171 VSVPDLDAG
+1171 
-1180 SDTGASNS
+1180 
-1188 DDRTTSTVLTLTGSA
+1188 
-1203 PPGASVQLKDGG
+1203 
-1215 TDTGSTCLAND
+1215 
-1226 TTGAWSCTTGT
+1226 
-1237 LSAGAHSLT
+1237 
-1246 AVASTALD
+1246 
-1254 SVVTSTSSA
+1254 
-1263 LSVTVDST
+1263 T
-1271 APTVSS
+1271 APTVAS
-1277 FSSSTTDGSYK
+1277 FSSSTIDGSYK
-1288 AGATINITA
+1288 AGATINVTA
-1297 TTSEAVQSGNTLT
+1297 TASEAIQSGNTLT
-1310 ATLDTGATV
+1310 VTLDTGATV

-1329 LTGTYTVAAT
+1329 LSGTYTVAAT

-1358 AGNTMTSTTVPSGA
+1358 AGNAMTSTTVPTGVN
-1372 SNIDGAKAIIIDT
+1372 NIAGAKAIVVDT
-1385 TAPTVSSFTSAASSP
+1385 TAPTVSSFTSAVSSP
-1400 TNASSITYALTFS
+1400 TNASSIAYALTFS
-1413 ENVTGVAIG
+1413 ETVTGVAIG

-1457 PVFASA
+1457 PVFAAA

-1474 APAATAT
+1474 ASAATAT

-1515 TTSEAIQSGNTLTV
+1515 TTSEAIQSGNTLTA

-1541 ASAGTTLTG
+1541 LSAGTTLTG

-1563 TVSNFTIGTVA
+1563 TVSSFTIGTVA
-1574 DAVGNAMT
+1574 DTAGNAMT
-1582 STTVPSGGNNIAG
+1582 STTVPTGVNNIAG

-1601 DTTAPTISSFSSSTA
+1601 DTTAPTVSSFSSSTA

-1623 ATITIA
+1623 ATINIA

-1655 AASAG
+1655 AVSAG
-1660 TTLTGTYTV
+1660 TTLSGTYTV
-1669 GASETSSDLTVSS
+1669 GASQTSSDLTVSS

-1703 GLNNIA
+1703 GVNNIA
-1709 GAKAI
+1709 GVKAI
-1714 VIDTTAPTVSSF
+1714 VVDTTAPTVSSF
-1726 TSAQSTPTNA
+1726 TSSQSTPTNA

-1774 GTTRTVTITSCS
+1774 GTTRTVTISSCS

-1801 AAGNAGPATAA
+1801 AAGNTGPASAA
-1812 TSSTTITIDTTA
+1812 TASTTITIDRTA

-1835 TPTNASNVTYTLTFS
+1835 TPTNASSVTYTLTFS
-1850 EAVTGVAVSDFSNSG
+1850 EAVTGVAAGDFSNSG
-1865 TASCTFA
+1865 TATCTFA
-1872 PGTDSDSS
+1872 PGTDSGSS

-1889 GGTVTP
+1889 GGTVIP

-1922 RDVTAPTIASFSS
+1922 RDVTAPTVASFSS
-1935 STVDGSYKAGATIN
+1935 STADGSYKVGATIN

-2013 AGNAMTSTTVPS
+2013 AGNAMTSTTAPS
-2025 GVNNIAGAQAIVVD
+2025 GLNNIAGAKAIVVD

-2048 TTAQASPTNASS
+2048 ATVQASPTNASS

-2069 SVTGVAAGDFSN
+2069 SVTGVTAGDFSN

-2242 RDVTAPTVSSFIAVT
+2242 RDITAPTVSSFIAVT

-2287 GTATSCAFGP
+2287 GTATSCAFDPGT
-2297 DADSGSSRTVT
+2297 DSGSSRTVT
-2308 VTGCSEGTVIPRLA
+2308 ITGCSEGTVIPRLA
-2322 VSAVTD
+2322 VSAAAD

-2417 GTVIPEFALGGAT
+2417 GTVIPEFALGGAG

-2462 TATPTNATTVVYTL
+2462 TATPTNATSVVYTL

-2500 FAPGTD
+2500 FAPDTD

-2534 AAGNTGPATI
+2534 TAGNTGPTTI

-2549 IARDA
+2549 ITRDA

-2707 SPGIDSDASRT
+2707 SPGTDSDASRT

-2761 APTVTGFTSAQASP
+2761 APTVTAFTSAQATP
-2775 TNATSFTYTLTFSE
+2775 TNATTLTYTLTFSE
-2789 SVTGVVAGDFSNTG
+2789 SVTGIAAGDFSNTG

-2810 APGTDAGASRTVT
+2810 APGTDAGSSRTVT

-2830 TVIPEF
+2830 SVIPEF

-2841 SDGAGNTGP
+2841 SDGAGNAGP
-2850 ATAATSATTIT
+2850 ATAETSTTTIT
-2861 IDRTAPTASLTAVT
+2861 IDRTAPTATLTAVT
-2875 ASPTNATALEYTLTF
+2875 ASPTNATALTYTLTF

-2910 CAFDPGTDSGT
+2910 CAFDPGTDSGA
-2921 SRTVTITSCSEGTLV
+2921 SRTVTITSCSAGTLV
-2936 PRFAADGAV
+2936 PRFAVNGAT
-2945 DAAGNSGPAA
+2945 DTAGNTGPAA

-2992 FSEAVTDVAAGDFA
+2992 FSESVTDIAAGDFA
-3006 NSGTATDCVFAPGN
+3006 NSGTATGCVFAPGN

-3076 SLVAVT
+3076 SLAAVT

-3115 TGCVFAPGADS
+3115 TGCVFAPGTDTGS
-3126 GATRTLTVTSCSDGT
+3126 TRTVTVTSCSDGS

-3153 LAGTAGPAS
+3153 LAGTAGPAA

-3208 AADFSN
+3208 AADFAN

-3285 NGTEDTTLTFT
+3285 SGTEDSTLTFT
-3296 QSAFAAAYAD
+3296 QSAFTAAYAD

-3400 DTSANDTFTNGTG
+3400 DTSANDTFTNGIG
-3413 TLTGADVDTG
+3413 TLAGADVDTG

-3428 GIQGVTPAATVSST
+3428 GIQGVTPAASVTST

-3452 ATGAYVFT
+3452 ATGAYVFA

-3483 GTASTTAVLT
+3483 GTVSATAVVT
-3493 VAITAANDAPTLATP
+3493 VSITAANDTPTLATP
-3508 TAATYTDTTAVD
+3508 TAAAYTDTAAVD
-3520 SFANATGTL
+3520 TFANATGTL
-3529 VGADRDTGATLA
+3529 VGADRDTGTTLA
-3541 YSIASD
+3541 YSITNGTNAN
-3547 ASTSASIGGVTYD
+3547 ATIGSVSYD

-3571 VASATGAY
+3571 VDSTTGAY
-3579 VFVPDAG
+3579 VFVPDAS
-3586 AINGVATDTTE
+3586 AINGVAGDTTE

-3611 ATFTVTITGA
+3611 ATFTVSITGA
-3621 NDRPVAAAPTGGTVT
+3621 NDRPVATAPTGGTVT
-3636 DTAAVDAF
+3636 DTAAVDTF
-3644 ADVTGTL
+3644 ANVTGTL
-3651 SATDAEGTTP
+3651 VATDAEGTTL
-3661 AFGIQGV
+3661 AYGIQGV

-3674 SVLAGA
+3674 SVLDGA

-3703 LSTNASDAF
+3703 LSANASDAF
-3712 TVTASDGSLVGT
+3712 TVTASDTALVGT

-3750 TAGSD
+3750 TAGADS
-3755 TFTTVTGAVTSTDA
+3755 FTTVTGAVTSTDA
-3769 EGTARA
+3769 EGTART

-3806 TPNATAINARPSDA
+3806 TPNATAINARPTDA
-3820 TDAFTVTAGD
+3820 TDAFTVTATD

-3836 RTLTILIT
+3836 RTLTIAIT

-3849 PILAAPSGG
+3849 PILAAPTGG

-3864 ANGPL
+3864 SNGPL

-3938 NVSDG
+3938 NVTDG
-3943 AATASLP
+3943 SATASLP

-3967 SGGFLA
+3967 SGGFLS

-3985 TGTLVS
+3985 TGNLVS
-3991 NDPDFTTVAYGID
+3991 TDPDFATVAYGID
-4004 GVTPALGLSTSVGSY
+4004 GVTPALGLSTSVGAY
-4019 GTLVVNGTT
+4019 GTLVVNGST
-4028 GAWEYTPNATAV
+4028 GAWDYTPNASAV

-4045 SATDTFTVTAGDGA
+4045 SATDIFTVTAGDGA

-4073 NDRPLFSAITGPAYT
+4073 NDRPLLNAITGPAYT
-4088 DTAAADTF
+4088 DTAATDTF
-4096 SNATGTFASSDAEG
+4096 PNATGTLSSSDAEG
-4110 TARSYDA
+4110 TTRTYEV

-4122 SAQTIGAISY
+4122 STQSIGGVSY
-4132 TRAIVGTYGTL
+4132 TSAIVGTYGTL
-4143 RLATTTG
+4143 RLVPGTG

-4155 PNDAAINALAADAT
+4155 PNDDAINALASNAT

-4178 GSLSASRTLVV
+4178 GSLSASRTLTVT
-4189 SITAA
+4189 ITATNDA
-4194 DDTPTLVA
+4194 PSLVA
-4202 PSSMTV
+4202 PSSMAL
-4208 TDTAAADTFA
+4208 TDTAAADTFGT
-4218 VESGVLSGADAESAA
+4218 ESGVLSGADAENSP

-4247 VSMIGTYGTLAL
+4247 VSMVGTYGTLVL
-4259 RKSNGAYTYTPNDA
+4259 RKSNGVYTYTPNDA
-4273 AVNALAANATDTFTV
+4273 AVNALAANATDAFTV
-4288 RVSDGTLVANRTLT
+4288 RVSDGNLAANRALT
-4302 VAISATRETPVVT
+4302 VAITATRETPVVT
-4315 WADPATIAYGTA
+4315 WADPASIAYGTA
-4327 LSGTQLNATAAGF
+4327 LSATQLNATAAAY
-4340 AGSVAGTVTYAE
+4340 AGSVPGTFTYAE
-4352 GATPRAAGD
+4352 GTTARATGD

-4376 TDTATYTTGTDTAN
+4376 TDAVTYATATDTSN

-4397 QTIIAQAASASL
+4397 QTIVAQAVSTLL

-4415 TTLSATYT
+4415 TTLSSTYT

-4464 GSYNAATSAPIAITV
+4464 GSYNAAISAPIAIAV

-4490 AQKRVTTPDPSL
+4490 AQKRVTTADPAL
-4502 SYLVTGYVGSD
+4502 AYLVTGYVGSD
-4513 GLSSIDVSGL
+4513 GLSSIDATNL
-4523 SALRAVGETVGTFA
+4523 SAQRTVGETVGAFA
-4537 IGFSGTATAANYDFA
+4537 IGFAGTATAANYDFA

-4559 IIDKDVPAITWST
+4559 IIDKDVPTIAWSA
-4572 PATITYGTALSATQ
+4572 PANITYGTALSATQ
-4586 LNAVASFGGNPVPG
+4586 LSAVASFGGNPIPG
-4600 TFAYAIGNTPIANGT
+4600 TFAYTIGNTPIASGT

-4622 VVTATFTPTDTATY
+4622 VVTATFTPTDTATF
-4636 ASGITAQVPLTVDRK
+4636 ASGITAQVTLTVDRK
-4651 PLTVTGVTAVNK
+4651 PLTVTGVTAPDR
-4663 AFDGTAVAT
+4663 AFDGTAVAA
-4672 LDVAAATL
+4672 LDLSAATL
-4680 VGIVGSDAVTLDTS
+4680 VGIVGSDAVTLDSS
-4694 AAVGAFASPDVG
+4694 AAVAAFGSPEVG
-4706 ANRAVVISGLAL
+4706 TGRAVTVSGLAL
-4718 AGVDRGQY
+4718 AGADRAQY
-4726 TVVQPAA
+4726 VLTQP
-4733 SATVTATVPGLP
+4733 SATATINATVPGLP
-4745 SSVSATA
+4745 SSVSAAA
-4752 GDARATVEWSAPVFT
+4752 GDARATVEWSAPAFT
-4767 GGTPITG
+4767 GGSPITG

-4785 CTWTSG
+4785 CSWTTG
-4791 PLVCAIADLTNGTAY
+4791 PLACTITGLTNGTAY

-4811 AVNAV
+4811 ATNVV
-4816 GTGGASSASPAVTP
+4816 GTGAVSSASTTVTP
-4830 AAPPVPVAPA
+4830 NAPA
-4840 PPAALDDTATVSPD
+4840 TLPPPAALEDSATVDPN
-4854 GSAVVQVGCAATAR
+4854 GSAVVQVGCAASAR
-4868 ACSATVTMYIGSAQ
+4868 ACSATVTMFIGGAQ
-4882 IATRQEQIAAGQT
+4882 IATSKEQIAAGET
-4895 QNVALALPLKLQ
+4895 KNVALALPLKLQ
-4907 RKLAADGVL
+4907 RKLAADGIL
-4916 SVMVVTTIDIDGSQ
+4916 SVNVVTTIDIDGSQ

-4945 AVRSASL
+4945 AVRQAAL
-4952 KANADGSAVVTGQC
+4952 KANADGSAVITGQC
-4966 TGSAVTRC
+4966 AGTVVTRC
-4974 DGTITLYGDPSVL
+4974 DGTVTLYGEPSVI
-4987 DARAARISR
+4987 DARTARISR
-4996 ANERVVI
+4996 AAERVVI
-5003 GTAKF
+5003 GIARF

-5019 TALSAAGRKL
+5019 TVLTDAGRKL
-5029 LQRRG
+5029 LSKRG
-5034 AVRVTP
+5034 TMRVMP
-5040 VMTFSGGTRLDNE
+5040 VVSFTGGTKLDNE
-5053 LAGFTLSMMNTEQ
+5053 LPGFSLSLMNTEQ
-5066 WLRRA
+5066 WLRSA
-5071 MATLYVGG
+5071 LATLNVGG
-5079 QPRMDLNILLDQAKR
+5079 HPRMDLNILIDQAKR
-5094 RVVPWNVAAN
+5094 RAINWTVAAS
-5104 RIENTIIPQRER
+5104 RIEKTIIPQRER
-5116 ARQRVAALP
+5116 ARERVAGLP
-5125 TPPPALRPITT
+5125 TPPPSLRPIVT

-5142 NQSLQANHAYVKWLR
+5142 NQSLQANHAYVEWLR
-5157 SGRAEDTK
+5157 SGRAADDK
-5165 GWRMSLRASAT
+5165 GWRFSLRATAT
-5176 KAKLL
+5176 KAQLL
-5181 RQLTAAGGPYGI
+5181 ARLAKAGAPYGI
-5193 RVPSATNFWP
+5193 RIPSATNFWP